1 MRYSIGM
8 GAFLAFLVCA
18 SLQATA
24 DSGASGPALGVARV
38 SVVNGDVAAMR
49 GDSGDWIAAMVNMPL
64 VEGDSIQ
71 AVAGSRAEIQLDH
84 GNFLR
89 IGNDTEV
96 QLLELGRRRFRVRV
110 LQGLVLYSEFPRS
123 EADVDIETP
132 LVAVRP
138 SKAGRY
144 RIEVGPDETVIA
156 VREGEAEIA
165 FETRTQVLRSGRT
178 MTVRQGLNGPDA
190 STGRAR
196 PKDDFDRWA
205 VNRDKSLR
213 RARAYRYLS
222 RDIYGAEALDD
233 HGTWRHVAGVGYSW
247 FPRVSVAWVP
257 YRHGRWIWLDY
268 YGWCWVGN
276 EAWGW
281 APYHWGRWYR
291 HARYGWGW
299 YPGAPWLRHTWRPAL
314 VAFFGFD
321 HIVRPRIWAGFGS
334 IGWCPLA
341 PGEAYVP
348 WYGAGRYGR
357 TGGAAIVVDNS
368 VNIYNTYRNARG
380 RHAVTYLE
388 TRGFGR
394 SARHTPRALRT
405 ATLAQGVAIRGPVPV
420 VPDRASQ
427 GRVVTASTSVRDRG
441 VRQYG
446 RAEAPSR
453 LRDGTARI
461 SFEAQREG
469 IRNSVETFRAGY
481 GTRAARIAATGVRPG
496 TAGAGAST
504 PGAPPATRPTAGAS
518 PPAGRT
524 GGVRST
530 STVRA
535 RSGQSAR
542 LPASGRTARSAP
554 AATPP
559 VGAAATSRT
568 AGGVTSA
575 RQGRVTRQT
584 RSVGSPASV
593 YAPRARSRL
602 GGSVRPGVGS
612 PGNPRSRP
620 TTSSS
625 ASRTGRASAG
635 SRPSGDTGASTASR
649 VQKPASNAA
658 TRPARSVQSSTSV
671 YAPRARSRLG
681 GSVRPGVGSPGNP
694 RSRPATSSSA
704 SRTGSASV
712 ASRPSG
718 DTGAS
723 TASRVQRPA
732 SNAATRPARSVQ
744 SSTSVFSPRTRSRI
758 GASAPSSGVPYG
770 SPGAGRSSTV
780 RTPRNSPRTSS
791 RPSSASPRSGG
802 QAPSRVYAPRNGS
815 RVGAPPGGGSRS
827 SGGIFSSRRP
837 SGAAPSRPSRAPTA
851 RAPSGSSRST
861 ARTPPSQRSGGQ
873 SASRV
878 YAPSARSRASGAS
891 GRSGGGIS
899 PPRSNST
906 LRAPRARSSPS
917 VSRGSGGPFSPGSA
931 GSVRRSAPRAAP
943 SRPSSSSRPA
953 SGRSSGSR
961 EAPSRSSGA
970 RR

>member
-1 MRYSIGM
+1 MRNLIGM

-18 SLQATA
+18 SPQATA

-96 QLLELGRRRFRVRV
+96 QLLELGSRRFRVRV

-138 SKAGRY
+138 GKAGRY

-165 FETRTQVLRSGRT
+165 FETRTQVLQSGRT
-178 MTVRQGLNGPDA
+178 MIVRQGLNGPEA

-380 RHAVTYLE
+380 SHAVTYLE

-427 GRVVTASTSVRDRG
+427 GRIVTASTSVRDRG

-649 VQKPASNAA
+649 VQRPASNAA

-671 YAPRARSRLG
+671 Y
-681 GSVRPGVGSPGNP
+681 
-694 RSRPATSSSA
+694 
-704 SRTGSASV
+704 
-712 ASRPSG
+712 
-718 DTGAS
+718 
-723 TASRVQRPA
+723 
-732 SNAATRPARSVQ
+732 
-744 SSTSVFSPRTRSRI
+744 SPRTRSRI

-770 SPGAGRSSTV
+770 SPGAGRGSTV

-851 RAPSGSSRST
+851 RAPSGGSRST